1 MIALNKILINLIRL
15 IIVTFLAG
23 CANSPPLDLT
33 ERKSVYSKNH
43 MVSAANPHATKA
55 GLDILRAGGSAVDA
69 AIAVQMVLTLVEPQA
84 SGIGGGGFL
93 LHFKPSAKYTSSLLS
108 AYDGREI
115 APSGA
120 TETLF
125 LREDGEPLSW
135 NERKIGGKS
144 VGVPGIIRMLALA
157 HQDHGRLPWKKL
169 FDPAIRLAQA
179 GFPVSPRLNKMI
191 RRDKFLANF
200 PTAANFYFL
209 PGGTPLPVGHLL
221 KNLELANTLSRLA
234 NEGPEAFYIGDIP
247 RAIARKVR
255 ETHHLPSQMKE
266 SDIKDYTAK
275 RRSILCLP
283 YRTWNI
289 CGMPPPT
296 SGGITTLQILKLLE
310 RFDLAQVAPGSA
322 KAIHLISEASRLAFA
337 DRNQYLGDPDFVQI
351 PVQGLLNEKYLRQRA
366 SEISP
371 FQAMGKAKPGSP
383 VSEKRLPSLSSD
395 KGDQRPDSTSH
406 ISIVDQYGEA
416 ISMTTS
422 IGTAFGSRIMVNGFM
437 LNDQLADFS
446 PLPRDKSG
454 TPKANRAGSK
464 KRPRSSMA
472 PTFVLD
478 KDGKLVMA
486 VGSPGGSSIIGY
498 VVKTLVAALDWNLPM
513 QAAIDLPNFINKNG
527 RTELEKD
534 TPIATFSETLE
545 YLGHK
550 IYIRTKTS
558 GLHGIRIGKGQ
569 LEGGADKRR
578 EGIVL
583 GD

>member
-1 MIALNKILINLIRL
+1 MIALNKILPNLIWL
-15 IIVTFLAG
+15 ISATFLGG
-23 CANSPPLDLT
+23 CANSPVFDLT
-33 ERKSVYSKNH
+33 EKKSVYAKNH
-43 MVSAANPHATKA
+43 MVSAANPHATQA

-93 LHFKPSAKYTSSLLS
+93 LHFKPRTDHTSSLLS
-108 AYDGREI
+108 AYDGRET
-115 APSGA
+115 APSGT

-125 LREDGEPLSW
+125 LREDGKPLSW
-135 NERKIGGKS
+135 DERKIGGKS

-157 HQDHGRLPWKKL
+157 HKDHGRLPWKKL
-169 FDPAIRLAQA
+169 FEPAIRLARE
-179 GFPVSPRLNKMI
+179 GFRVSPRLNKMI

-200 PTAANFYFL
+200 PNAANFYYL

-221 KNLELANTLSRLA
+221 KNLQLGNTLSRVA

-247 RAIARKVR
+247 EAISREVR

-266 SDIKDYTAK
+266 SDIKDYKAK

-283 YRTWNI
+283 YRSWNI

-296 SGGITTLQILKLLE
+296 SGGITTIQILKLLE
-310 RFDLAQVAPGSA
+310 RFDLSQIAPGSA

-337 DRNQYLGDPDFVQI
+337 DRNQYLGDPDFLQI
-351 PVQGLLNEKYLRQRA
+351 PVQGLLDESYLRRRA
-366 SEISP
+366 LEISP
-371 FQAMGKAKPGSP
+371 FQAMGKAKPGNP
-383 VSEKRLPSLSSD
+383 VSEKRLSSLSSD
-395 KGDQRPDSTSH
+395 EGDQRPDSTSH
-406 ISIVDQYGEA
+406 ISIIDKYGEA

-422 IGTAFGSRIMVNGFM
+422 IGTAFGSRIMVKGFM

-454 TPKANRAGSK
+454 TPKANRPGSK

-478 KDGKLVMA
+478 KEGRLVMA

-534 TPIATFSETLE
+534 TPITTFSETLE
-545 YLGHK
+545 SLGHK
-550 IYIRTKTS
+550 IHIRNKTS